1 MIELVSQR
9 LLLRT
14 STFLQSSS
22 MGIIAQRYGEFVKK
36 VNVTLSAN
44 EENPQQQ
51 EEENGDETMTELEPI
66 PNKTERP
73 PIQETFNQFSTAL
86 HIESLLQKTITSSIH
101 SLPETIKTYTES
113 LNDYEERSELVS
125 KEIEVLRNELDR
137 GKRRKLEVD
146 EVERRAFLLNTDQR
160 GEVAGDGNDSSN
172 NNGGNAQPK
181 SSSTGVNNNKGN
193 TPARKKGKNYNTETT
208 NNTTL
213 LHASSYGTPM
223 LLSNLETIKLE
234 TKHLQTRTKEIE
246 DSNLAKSSMLTSI
259 LSQVRELKKVCG
271 VKDGKRKKKRK
282 VRGEL
287 HVEEEMDVDDSLN
300 VSPVAFDG
308 GGDREEGEEGE
319 EGEV

>member
-1 MIELVSQR
+1 
-9 LLLRT
+9 
-14 STFLQSSS
+14 
-22 MGIIAQRYGEFVKK
+22 
-36 VNVTLSAN
+36 
-44 EENPQQQ
+44 
-51 EEENGDETMTELEPI
+51 MTELEPI